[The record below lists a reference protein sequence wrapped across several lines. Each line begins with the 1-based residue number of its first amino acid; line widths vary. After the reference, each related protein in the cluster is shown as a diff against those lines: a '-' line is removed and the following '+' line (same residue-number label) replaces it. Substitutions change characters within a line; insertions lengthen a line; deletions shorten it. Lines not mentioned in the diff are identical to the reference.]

1 MTKRFQS
8 LEQATIFCIGRLEGL
23 SGSTRFSNN
32 ELSTLVR
39 EEIKEIAVTLAEA
52 VKTND

>member
-1 MTKRFQS
+1 MTERFQS

-32 ELSTLVR
+32 ELSSDVR
-39 EEIKEIAVTLAEA
+39 GELKEIAVILAEA
-52 VKTND
+52 VKAND